1 MSPSD
6 PKRIVV
12 LISGSGTNLQALIDA
27 DQAGTL
33 SGNVV
38 AVGADRGDIEGLKR
52 AERAGIDHFIC
63 SVSDY
68 PDRQAWDQALTEH
81 VAAHKP
87 DLVVLAGF
95 LKMNGPAFLAQFQGR
110 TINTHPALSPA
121 FPGIRAPQ
129 EALDYGCKIT
139 GATLFFI
146 DAGMDTGVVI
156 DQRAVPVLET
166 DDVAT
171 LHERIKVEERD
182 MLTTWVSRMCRDGW
196 HLDGRTFR
204 TGNPAD

>member
-1 MSPSD
+1 MSPTD

-27 DQAGTL
+27 DQAGSL
-33 SGNVV
+33 CGHIV
-38 AVGADRGDIEGLKR
+38 AVGADRDNIEGLKR
-52 AERAGIDHFIC
+52 AEHAGIDHFVC
-63 SVSDY
+63 KVQDH
-68 PDRQAWDQALTEH
+68 PDRASWDQALTDL
-81 VAAHKP
+81 VDAHQP

-95 LKMNGPAFLAQFQGR
+95 LKMNGPAFLAKFQGR

-121 FPGIRAPQ
+121 FPGIHAPR
-129 EALDYGCKIT
+129 EALEYGCKVT

-156 DQRAVPVLET
+156 DQRAVPVLAD

-182 MLTTWVSRMCRDGW
+182 MLTTWVRRMCRDGW
-196 HLDGRTFR
+196 HVDGRTFH
-204 TGNPAD
+204 TGTPNN